1 VRIRRGM
8 RNASFAKIGA
18 VCRRAAA
25 ATARPTFATGSLIG
39 KIRRECVDFLIPLN
53 EPSWCRITTRVAHTR
68 VSARGFP
75 TDHRVP
81 RHDQPVIGFRAGIV
95 APPLPLSAV
104 SITNT
109 ALSRTQRDFLRAPR
123 CAANVQ

>member
-1 VRIRRGM
+1 LWLGE
-8 RNASFAKIGA
+8 
-18 VCRRAAA
+18 A
-25 ATARPTFATGSLIG
+25 ATPVPHHAGPCPEANTYCERLIG

-95 APPLPLSAV
+95 SPPLRLSAV

-109 ALSRTQRDFLRAPR
+109 ALSRT
-123 CAANVQ
+123 